1 VLLSYVGVLLA
12 LVAILALVG
21 VLARAYRRFGLGG
34 AGSRADA
41 PLEVLQRSAL
51 GPRQGVALVRMGRRV
66 VMVSMGDGGVRPL
79 AEVVGPEADAIL
91 ATSEAPKASTFSFMP
106 RATPVGQPTL
116 APATAS
122 LFSRNTPPRGA
133 EIFSAALRQAVGA
146 QRVLPFLLVAALSSS
161 AFAQAAPAR
170 PGTVAA
176 PAPATTAPITA
187 STPATAPV
195 NTQALP
201 TNAANATTQQ
211 GAIKNPAATAAQVV
225 DRLAPSM
232 DLRVGNG
239 QQGDGLRLNGTV
251 GVVVMLGMMSLLPTL
266 VLMTTGFTRI
276 LVVLYFLRQALG
288 TQTSPPAPLIAG
300 LALILTGFV
309 MAPTM
314 SRVNQEAITPWLDG
328 RIEQVEMLERGAGP
342 LREFMLKQTRPEDVR
357 RMVRLS
363 RQPVV
368 MGEQVPFVTLMA
380 AFTISELRT
389 AFAIGFALFLPFIV
403 IDVVVAS
410 VLMSLG
416 MFMLPPTMIALP
428 FKLLLFV
435 LVDGWGLIT
444 QSLVAGFR

>member
-1 VLLSYVGVLLA
+1 MFLTYLGVLFALAAILA
-12 LVAILALVG
+12 LVAIAG
-21 VLARAYRRFGLGG
+21 RAAKRLGMG
-34 AGSRADA
+34 GRGPADA
-41 PLEVLQRSAL
+41 PMAVLERAAV
-51 GPRQGVALVRMGRRV
+51 GPRQGVALVRVGSQLV
-66 VMVSMGDGGVRPL
+66 LVSVGDGGVRPL
-79 AEVVGPEADAIL
+79 MRMMDDEAAKVIAQYAPPADPQVIVLPRSGAAIFKQAL
-91 ATSEAPKASTFSFMP
+91 AQSLGLKGAAR
-106 RATPVGQPTL
+106 RAGAVALLLL
-116 APATAS
+116 A
-122 LFSRNTPPRGA
+122 GA
-133 EIFSAALRQAVGA
+133 AALG
-146 QRVLPFLLVAALSSS
+146 
-161 AFAQAAPAR
+161 AQAAPAR
-170 PGTVAA
+170 VTPPAA
-176 PAPATTAPITA
+176 APITA
-187 STPATAPV
+187 ATPGGTVAQRGVVTTGTGTTASNLAVGP
-195 NTQALP
+195 A
-201 TNAANATTQQ
+201 Q
-211 GAIKNPAATAAQVV
+211 GVQRDAAATAASVV
-225 DRLAPSM
+225 ERLAPTM
-232 DLRVGNG
+232 DLRVGGDG
-239 QQGDGLRLNGTV
+239 QQDGLRLNGSV
-251 GVVVMLGMMSLLPTL
+251 GVVLMLGLMSMLPTL

-314 SRVNQEAITPWLDG
+314 SRMNQEAITPWLDG
-328 RIEQVEMLERGAGP
+328 KIEQVEMLEKGAQP
-342 LREFMLKQTRPEDVR
+342 LREFMLRQTRPADIR

-363 RQPVV
+363 RQPAVA
-368 MGEQVPFVTLMA
+368 GQPVPFVTLMA

>member
-1 VLLSYVGVLLA
+1 MLLSYVGVLLA

-91 ATSEAPKASTFSFMP
+91 ASSEAPKASTFSLMP
-106 RATPVGQPTL
+106 RTTPAGQP
-116 APATAS
+116 ATASAS
-122 LFSRNTPPRGA
+122 LFSRSTPPRGA
-133 EIFSAALRQAVGA
+133 EIFSAALRQAVGV
-146 QRVLPFLLVAALSSS
+146 QRVLPLVLVAALSSS
-161 AFAQAAPAR
+161 AFAQASAPR
-170 PGTVAA
+170 PATPAA
-176 PAPATTAPITA
+176 PTPAVTTPITA
-187 STPATAPV
+187 STPATV

-201 TNAANATTQQ
+201 SNASNATTQQ

-314 SRVNQEAITPWLDG
+314 TRVNQEAITPWLDG
-328 RIEQVEMLERGAGP
+328 KIEQVEMLERGAGP

-368 MGEQVPFVTLMA
+368 RGEQVPFVTLMA

>member
-1 VLLSYVGVLLA
+1 
-12 LVAILALVG
+12 
-21 VLARAYRRFGLGG
+21 
-34 AGSRADA
+34 
-41 PLEVLQRSAL
+41 
-51 GPRQGVALVRMGRRV
+51 
-66 VMVSMGDGGVRPL
+66 
-79 AEVVGPEADAIL
+79 
-91 ATSEAPKASTFSFMP
+91 
-106 RATPVGQPTL
+106 
-116 APATAS
+116 
-122 LFSRNTPPRGA
+122 
-133 EIFSAALRQAVGA
+133 
-146 QRVLPFLLVAALSSS
+146 
-161 AFAQAAPAR
+161 
-170 PGTVAA
+170 
-176 PAPATTAPITA
+176 
-187 STPATAPV
+187 
-195 NTQALP
+195 
-201 TNAANATTQQ
+201 
-211 GAIKNPAATAAQVV
+211 
-225 DRLAPSM
+225 M

-314 SRVNQEAITPWLDG
+314 TRVNQEAITPWLDG
-328 RIEQVEMLERGAGP
+328 KIEQVEMLERGAGP

-368 MGEQVPFVTLMA
+368 RGEQVPFVTLMA

>member
-1 VLLSYVGVLLA
+1 MLLSYVGVLLA

-106 RATPVGQPTL
+106 RATPVGQPAT
-116 APATAS
+116 APAS
-122 LFSRNTPPRGA
+122 LFSRTTPPRGA
-133 EIFSAALRQAVGA
+133 EIFSAALRQAVGV
-146 QRVLPFLLVAALSSS
+146 QRVLPFVLVAALSSS

-314 SRVNQEAITPWLDG
+314 TRVNQEAITPWLDG
-328 RIEQVEMLERGAGP
+328 KIEQVEMLERGAGP

-368 MGEQVPFVTLMA
+368 RGEQVPFVTLMA

>member
-1 VLLSYVGVLLA
+1 MLLTYVGVLLA
-12 LVAILALVG
+12 LVAILALVAG
-21 VLARAYRRFGLGG
+21 LGRAYRRFGMG
-34 AGSRADA
+34 ASRDRTAA
-41 PLEVLQRSAL
+41 PLDVLQRTAL
-51 GPRQGVALVRMGRRV
+51 GPRQGVALLRV
-66 VMVSMGDGGVRPL
+66 GSRVMLVSIGDGGVHRLMQVEDDDALQMLAARGVRTDTVVERTADNTYAPVATPRP
-79 AEVVGPEADAIL
+79 AGTEIFRRAFAHAVGLKGAAL
-91 ATSEAPKASTFSFMP
+91 LLLFAVATSSPL
-106 RATPVGQPTL
+106 G
-116 APATAS
+116 
-122 LFSRNTPPRGA
+122 
-133 EIFSAALRQAVGA
+133 
-146 QRVLPFLLVAALSSS
+146 
-161 AFAQAAPAR
+161 AQAAPA
-170 PGTVAA
+170 A
-176 PAPATTAPITA
+176 APITA
-187 STPATAPV
+187 STPGAAGKVATG
-195 NTQALP
+195 TS
-201 TNAANATTQQ
+201 T
-211 GAIKNPAATAAQVV
+211 GAIQNPAATAATVV
-225 DRLAPSM
+225 ERLAPRM
-232 DLRVGNG
+232 DLRLGAENG
-239 QQGDGLRLNGTV
+239 GEGLRMNGTV
-251 GVVVMLGMMSLLPTL
+251 GVVIMMGLLSLLPTL

-314 SRVNQEAITPWLDG
+314 TRLNQEAITPWLDG
-328 RIEQVEMLERGAGP
+328 RIQQVEMLEKGTVP
-342 LREFMLKQTRPEDVR
+342 LRDFMLRQTRPADVR

-368 MGEQVPFVTLMA
+368 AGEQVPFITLMA
-380 AFTISELRT
+380 AFVISELRT

>member
-1 VLLSYVGVLLA
+1 MLLTYLGVLFALAAILA
-12 LVAILALVG
+12 LVAIAGRAAKRLGMGGVG
-21 VLARAYRRFGLGG
+21 
-34 AGSRADA
+34 RADA
-41 PLEVLQRSAL
+41 PMAVLERAAV
-51 GPRQGVALVRMGRRV
+51 GPRQGVALVRVGSQLV
-66 VMVSMGDGGVRPL
+66 LVSVGDGGVRPL
-79 AEVVGPEADAIL
+79 MRMMDDEAAKVI
-91 ATSEAPKASTFSFMP
+91 AQYAP
-106 RATPVGQPTL
+106 PTDPQVIAL
-116 APATAS
+116 
-122 LFSRNTPPRGA
+122 PRGGGA
-133 EIFSAALRQAVGA
+133 IFKQALAQSLGLKGAARRAGA
-146 QRVLPFLLVAALSSS
+146 IALLLLAGTNALG
-161 AFAQAAPAR
+161 AQAAPA
-170 PGTVAA
+170 A
-176 PAPATTAPITA
+176 APITA
-187 STPATAPV
+187 ATPGGTVAQRGIVTTGTGTTASNVAIGP
-195 NTQALP
+195 A
-201 TNAANATTQQ
+201 Q
-211 GAIKNPAATAAQVV
+211 GVQRDPAATAASVV
-225 DRLAPSM
+225 ERLAPTM
-232 DLRVGNG
+232 DLRVGGDG
-239 QQGDGLRLNGTV
+239 QQDGLRLNGSV
-251 GVVVMLGMMSLLPTL
+251 GVVLMLGLMSMLPTL

-328 RIEQVEMLERGAGP
+328 KIEQVEMLEKGAQP
-342 LREFMLKQTRPEDVR
+342 LREFMLRQTRPADVR

-363 RQPVV
+363 RQPAVA
-368 MGEQVPFVTLMA
+368 GQPVPFVTLMA

>member
-1 VLLSYVGVLLA
+1 MLLTYFGVLLA
-12 LVAILALVG
+12 LAAILMLVAFAG
-21 VLARAYRRFGLGG
+21 RAFKRFGMGG
-34 AGSRADA
+34 RPSADA
-41 PLEVLQRSAL
+41 PLAVLERAAI
-51 GPRQGVALVRMGRRV
+51 GPRQGVALVRVGEQLV
-66 VMVSMGDGGVRPL
+66 LVSVGDGGVRPL
-79 AEVVGPEADAIL
+79 MRLMEDEAAKVLETYQPKEADAL
-91 ATSEAPKASTFSFMP
+91 AL
-106 RATPVGQPTL
+106 PVGGAAIFKQALAQSLGLKGAIKRAGALTL
-116 APATAS
+116 LAFGALGSIGAPA
-122 LFSRNTPPRGA
+122 LG
-133 EIFSAALRQAVGA
+133 
-146 QRVLPFLLVAALSSS
+146 
-161 AFAQAAPAR
+161 AQAARPA
-170 PGTVAA
+170 GA
-176 PAPATTAPITA
+176 PAVGTALPTAPITA
-187 STPATAPV
+187 ATPATTV
-195 NTQALP
+195 VTTQAS
-201 TNAANATTQQ
+201 TAGGASNVAAGPAQ
-211 GAIKNPAATAAQVV
+211 GVQRNPAATAATIV
-225 DRLAPSM
+225 DRLAPTM
-232 DLRVGNG
+232 DLRVGG
-239 QQGDGLRLNGTV
+239 DGRSDGLRMNGTV
-251 GVVVMLGMMSLLPTL
+251 GVVVMLGLMSLLPTL

-314 SRVNQEAITPWLDG
+314 TKVNQEALTPWLDG
-328 RIEQVEMLERGAGP
+328 KIEQVEMLEKGAGP
-342 LREFMLKQTRPEDVR
+342 LREFMLRQTRPADVR

-368 MGEQVPFVTLMA
+368 AGEPVPFITLMA

>member
-1 VLLSYVGVLLA
+1 V
-12 LVAILALVG
+12 
-21 VLARAYRRFGLGG
+21 GG
-34 AGSRADA
+34 AN
-41 PLEVLQRSAL
+41 
-51 GPRQGVALVRMGRRV
+51 
-66 VMVSMGDGGVRPL
+66 GD
-79 AEVVGPEADAIL
+79 
-91 ATSEAPKASTFSFMP
+91 
-106 RATPVGQPTL
+106 
-116 APATAS
+116 
-122 LFSRNTPPRGA
+122 
-133 EIFSAALRQAVGA
+133 
-146 QRVLPFLLVAALSSS
+146 
-161 AFAQAAPAR
+161 
-170 PGTVAA
+170 
-176 PAPATTAPITA
+176 
-187 STPATAPV
+187 
-195 NTQALP
+195 
-201 TNAANATTQQ
+201 
-211 GAIKNPAATAAQVV
+211 
-225 DRLAPSM
+225 
-232 DLRVGNG
+232 
-239 QQGDGLRLNGTV
+239 DGLRMNGTV
-251 GVVVMLGMMSLLPTL
+251 GVVIMMGLLSLLPTL

-314 SRVNQEAITPWLDG
+314 TRLNQEAITPWLDG
-328 RIEQVEMLERGAGP
+328 RIEQVEMLEKGAVP
-342 LREFMLKQTRPEDVR
+342 LREFMLRQTRPTDVR

-368 MGEQVPFVTLMA
+368 AGQPVPFITLMA
-380 AFTISELRT
+380 AFVISELRT